1 MRIDQL
7 HDELCEALFS
17 AGADRPETLLP
28 KGYNDQRA
36 DAVFANHRVIVEV
49 KSLCSDRVEAAEV
62 EGVVDEI
69 ISEWTRNGG
78 PVFFGTV
85 SFDVSKLPDQYA
97 RKLISFYGNRIRREL
112 NKASGQIR
120 DTVSGL
126 GWSERP
132 FGIVAFITPSSFRTH
147 AGVIGRAAWD
157 LLKRPDQ
164 APYVDAIM
172 TFAVPVEDHG
182 TANIREMLVVPQPR
196 GDTSIPDGLASHIAD
211 TWAQHYTAQV
221 GSRLLARQD
230 FSVDQFMEKFMAPA
244 RPTPES

>member
-7 HDELCEALFS
+7 HDELCEALFA
-17 AGADRPETLLP
+17 AGADRPEALLP
-28 KGYNDQRA
+28 KGYNDQKA
-36 DAVFANHRVIVEV
+36 DAVFSQRRIIVEV

-69 ISEWTRNGG
+69 MSEWMRNGG
-78 PVFFGTV
+78 PVTFGTV
-85 SFDVSKLPDQYA
+85 SYDVSKLPDQYA
-97 RKLISFYGNRIRREL
+97 RKLISYYGNRIRREL

-120 DTVSGL
+120 DTASGL

-157 LLKRPDQ
+157 LLKRTDQ

-182 TANIREMLVVPQPR
+182 TDNMREMLVVPHPR
-196 GDTSIPDGLASHIAD
+196 GEASIPAGLARHIAD
-211 TWAQHYTAQV
+211 TWALHYTNKV
-221 GSRLLARQD
+221 GSRLLARQN
-230 FSVDQFMEKFMAPA
+230 FSVDQFMEKFMAPE
-244 RPTPES
+244 RPTQES

>member
-17 AGADRPETLLP
+17 AGADRPEALLP
-28 KGYNDQRA
+28 KGYNDQKA
-36 DAVFANHRVIVEV
+36 DAIFSDRRVIVEV
-49 KSLCSDRVEAAEV
+49 KSLCTDRVEAAEV
-62 EGVVDEI
+62 EGIVNEI
-69 ISEWTRNGG
+69 FAEWTRNGG
-78 PVFFGTV
+78 PVPFGTV
-85 SFDVSKLPDQYA
+85 NFDVAAMPDQYA
-97 RKLISFYGNRIRREL
+97 RKLISFYGNRVRREL
-112 NKASGQIR
+112 GKASGQIR
-120 DTVSGL
+120 DTISAL

-147 AGVIGRAAWD
+147 AGVIGRTAWD

-182 TANIREMLVVPQPR
+182 SNNSREMLVVPQPR
-196 GDTSIPDGLASHIAD
+196 GDASIPDGLASHIAD
-211 TWAQHYTAQV
+211 TWALHYTTQV
-221 GSRLLARQD
+221 GSHLLARQD
-230 FSVDQFMEKFMAPA
+230 FSVDQFMGKFMAPA

>member
-1 MRIDQL
+1 MRIRDL
-7 HDELCEALFS
+7 HDELCEALYS
-17 AGADRPETLLP
+17 AGAARPAAVLP
-28 KGYNDQRA
+28 KGYTGQNA
-36 DAVFANHRVIVEV
+36 DAVFSERRIIVEV
-49 KSLCSDRVEAAEV
+49 KSLCSDRVEAAEM
-62 EGVVDEI
+62 EGIVDEI
-69 ISEWTRNGG
+69 MTEWMRNGG
-78 PVFFGTV
+78 PVTFGTV

-97 RKLISFYGNRIRREL
+97 RKLISFYGNRVRREL

-147 AGVIGRAAWD
+147 AGVIGRTAWD

-182 TANIREMLVVPQPR
+182 TGNIREMLVVPQPR

-211 TWAQHYTAQV
+211 TWAQHYTNKV

-230 FSVDQFMEKFMAPA
+230 FSVDQFMEKFMAPV